1 MCARGCCCFTWE
13 LCCVQVNVECKC
25 VNAECLMD
33 LLCFPF
39 QKSLK
44 HLFRPRCVTEVC
56 KNRFLSHTCVI
67 SFEECNQHCVQRAN
81 REEVGGVTWE
91 AFLLEC
97 GGTARD
103 KKQNKTVNFR
113 SGWYFKLKAASI
125 LTMDCCCRKAQ
136 PRLRFEALQ
145 FWVLLSN
152 DGLIDCFY
160 IPPLV
165 WHCCTA
171 CFIGLQRIYYEGLHL
186 EMLWSL
192 FSGKRMN

>member
-1 MCARGCCCFTWE
+1 
-13 LCCVQVNVECKC
+13 
-25 VNAECLMD
+25 MD

-103 KKQNKTVNFR
+103 KKTKQNCEFQEWVIFKTKSCINSYKWTVAAEKSSHGCASRLCNFGF
-113 SGWYFKLKAASI
+113 SFPMMALSI
-125 LTMDCCCRKAQ
+125 V
-136 PRLRFEALQ
+136 FIS
-145 FWVLLSN
+145 LLLCGIAVQHVS
-152 DGLIDCFY
+152 
-160 IPPLV
+160 
-165 WHCCTA
+165 
-171 CFIGLQRIYYEGLHL
+171 
-186 EMLWSL
+186 
-192 FSGKRMN
+192 